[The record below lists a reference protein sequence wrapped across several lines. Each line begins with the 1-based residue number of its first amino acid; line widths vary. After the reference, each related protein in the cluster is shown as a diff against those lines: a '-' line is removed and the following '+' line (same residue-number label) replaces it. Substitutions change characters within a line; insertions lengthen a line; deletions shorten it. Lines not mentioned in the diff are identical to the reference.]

1 MDLSYPIGR
10 FDFGKPVAAEAR
22 PQLIAEIEAAP
33 ARYRDAVRGLD
44 DEQLDTPYRP
54 GGWTVRQ
61 VVHHVADSHMNSYL
75 RFPPGAHRG
84 RARQSKATTSGSG
97 PKCPTSAPR
106 PVEMSLALLEGLHVR
121 WVALLRSM
129 TDADFERR
137 FRHSETRGGTFG
149 YQPGALRVARAAPR
163 RAHHRAAGA
172 YGLVKAEPRRGALR
186 AGSGLAPP
194 S

>member
-10 FDFGKPVAAEAR
+10 FDFGKPVVAGAR

-33 ARYRDAVRGLD
+33 ARFREAVRGLG

-75 RFPPGAHRG
+75 RFRLALTEEEPAVKGYDQRLWAEMRDVRNG
-84 RARQSKATTSGSG
+84 
-97 PKCPTSAPR
+97 

-121 WVALLRSM
+121 WVALLKSM

-137 FRHSETRGGTFG
+137 FRHSEI
-149 YQPGALRVARAAPR
+149 
-163 RAHHRAAGA
+163 
-172 YGLVKAEPRRGALR
+172 GLVRLDTNLALYAWHGR
-186 AGSGLAPP
+186 HHAAHITGLRERMHW
-194 S
+194 